1 MRSALAD
8 CFANPLA
15 KESCGRGLF
24 SASMSWSPETILA
37 ALVLVSQGR
46 FTRPIPTPSVLRVTM
61 HWGWAICRDRIAEL
75 GPPTAFRGSRHTR
88 TQVQFGRKIT
98 SATHMSCR
106 WLAENDRLANSVAE
120 RSSGRPAPQASRTS
134 LLSIGILGLAPTEL
148 AFPTANG
155 FAPLATSA
163 ASGPAEARISRFI
176 ETEAAAHGSFP
187 ARARPITA
195 AHSPVL
201 AVSSWAV
208 RPSPIAHNHAVGT

>member
-1 MRSALAD
+1 MGATTTINALWRRND
-8 CFANPLA
+8 RLANPLA

-75 GPPTAFRGSRHTR
+75 GPPTAFRGSRPTR

-106 WLAENDRLANSVAE
+106 WLAENDRLANPGLTGFY
-120 RSSGRPAPQASRTS
+120 GRDRRRYGTTRLSTSETRTETWSISAGSRY
-134 LLSIGILGLAPTEL
+134 
-148 AFPTANG
+148 
-155 FAPLATSA
+155 
-163 ASGPAEARISRFI
+163 
-176 ETEAAAHGSFP
+176 
-187 ARARPITA
+187 
-195 AHSPVL
+195 VL
-201 AVSSWAV
+201 
-208 RPSPIAHNHAVGT
+208 